1 MKSGEEIVKVLLTH
15 DVDWPLH
22 GPGIEHILARRDRF
36 DSETV
41 LKVVREG
48 YNPYF
53 NIPELLSFEESYGVR
68 STFFFRYMY
77 DDGTSI
83 ESYKE
88 VLKEL
93 VNGGWEVGVHIND
106 ASTLE
111 SIIFEKKVVE
121 NVAETSI
128 YGSRVHNLNI
138 EFKNLP
144 LLYKAGLI
152 YDSSITFN
160 KYDVDVRNTGYLI
173 INGLIVFPITI
184 MDAYLFT
191 YMKISEDKII
201 DVVDKALKTAVE
213 RGYMTILWHDC
224 SLKMKGGRMYPKIL
238 EFLASK
244 DNLGIVRGID
254 AYRIV
259 RRGLK

>member
-1 MKSGEEIVKVLLTH
+1 MKSGGKIVKVLLTH

-22 GPGIEHILARRDRF
+22 GPGVEHILARRDRF
-36 DSETV
+36 SYETI
-41 LKVVREG
+41 LKVVGEG

-53 NIPELLSFEESYGVR
+53 NIPELLSFEETYGVR
-68 STFFFRYMY
+68 STFFFRCMY

-83 ESYKE
+83 EPYKE
-88 VLKEL
+88 ILKEL

-111 SIIFEKKVVE
+111 SIMSEKRIVE
-121 NVAETSI
+121 SVAGTSI
-128 YGSRVHNLNI
+128 FGSRVHNLNI

-144 LLYKAGLI
+144 LLHKADLK

-160 KYDVDVRNTGYLI
+160 KHDIDFRNTGYLI

-191 YMKISEDKII
+191 YMRIPEDKII
-201 DVVDKALKTAVE
+201 DVVDKALNAAVE
-213 RGYMTILWHDC
+213 RIYMTILWHDC
-224 SLKMKGGRMYPKIL
+224 SLKMRGGRMYPKIL

-244 DNLGIVRGID
+244 DNLEIVRGID

-259 RRGLK
+259 RGCLK